1 MNDTED
7 LWTVLILVAM
17 VAVALFFCGHHIGYK
32 SGVRDHAA
40 GRYVVVTLP
49 NGKDI
54 VCEVKETANDPGKAK

>member
-1 MNDTED
+1 MNDTKD
-7 LWTVLILVAM
+7 LWFALILVLGSIAM
-17 VAVALFFCGHHIGYK
+17 LFVCGYYVGHN
-32 SGVRDHAA
+32 SGVKDHAS